1 MDMQDCWSFTC
12 CLSWTLDSSS
22 RCVQLIL
29 SLFYSCYFVRCS
41 SELVELVLLPYSLGR
56 STVYSDKLHDFCITI
71 PRSYKAGFELAV
83 RNSQFVKHFSSLR
96 MNFSIFLKNCKMLK
110 SNTYEFLELFIEL
123 AIHKVIL
130 SLINTPLLNNN
141 VISQRF
147 IVHINL
153 KLHTSFI
160 SIILLRSSKL

>member
-12 CLSWTLDSSS
+12 CISWTLDSSS

-130 SLINTPLLNNN
+130 SLINTPCW
-141 VISQRF
+141 ITMWFHRDS
-147 IVHINL
+147 
-153 KLHTSFI
+153 
-160 SIILLRSSKL
+160 